1 MISVDCA
8 DDVYSGI
15 PENLNDLVPGNARDA
30 AGVGARVFTA
40 AGVVIIWTGD
50 NYIKIKLAFII
61 KDPFFSIVRQ
71 SDIGFANKAVVA
83 TLFLIIQI
91 DKEGVI
97 QADFCGVVIVVI
109 YFHRADE
116 KVTQTVYGVILNRI
130 PLIGMLV
137 FFTRNVDLGIVG
149 KSLSRSSIVGLEGA
163 LHSPLGMRVS
173 VS

>member
-1 MISVDCA
+1 MGAIVA
-8 DDVYSGI
+8 V
-15 PENLNDLVPGNARDA
+15 VTA

-149 KSLSRSSIVGLEGA
+149 KESVKVLNSWFGRSVA
-163 LHSPLGMRVS
+163 LTNR
-173 VS
+173 